1 MEATENVQAT
11 EGGIENAET
20 SEEVKA
26 QKRDEGLPENN
37 KPNEAEGEQNEDK
50 AELFRQA
57 VLKSKRERAARAE
70 RILDLVAQFCGAD
83 KCDYDGIENAVSERN
98 FERCRRNDMEYRLE
112 RWQKE
117 SEEVKQMYPQ
127 FDLAK
132 EMSDRRFFS
141 LCYKGVGLEEAYL
154 IVHKD
159 ELFTAAMEYAASEL
173 MRSGAFCKSD
183 RMKEGAL
190 SPAGEVTKSEK
201 SLSKNERKELIR
213 RTERGERV
221 VL

>member
-11 EGGIENAET
+11 EGGIENADA
-20 SEEVKA
+20 SEEVKVH
-26 QKRDEGLPENN
+26 KSEESLPENN
-37 KPNEAEGEQNEDK
+37 KPDKTEGDQNEDK

-70 RILDLVAQFCGAD
+70 RILSLVAQFCGAD

-117 SEEVKQMYPQ
+117 SEEVKQTYPQ

-173 MRSGAFCKSD
+173 MRSGAFGKSGS
-183 RMKEGAL
+183 MKEGAL

>member
-20 SEEVKA
+20 SEEVKV
-26 QKRDEGLPENN
+26 QKSEESLSENN

-70 RILDLVAQFCGAD
+70 RILSLVAQFCGAD
-83 KCDYDGIENAVSERN
+83 KGDYDGIENAVSERN

-117 SEEVKQMYPQ
+117 SEEVKQTYPQ

-159 ELFTAAMEYAASEL
+159 ELFTAAMEYAVEPV
-173 MRSGAFCKSD
+173 GVD
-183 RMKEGAL
+183 ITTP
-190 SPAGEVTKSEK
+190 SP
-201 SLSKNERKELIR
+201 RKAE
-213 RTERGERV
+213 TGTPSA
-221 VL
+221 

>member
-11 EGGIENAET
+11 DNGIENAET
-20 SEEVKA
+20 SEEVKV
-26 QKRDEGLPENN
+26 QKSDESLSENN
-37 KPNEAEGEQNEDK
+37 KPGEAEKEQNEDK

-57 VLKSKRERAARAE
+57 VLTSE
-70 RILDLVAQFCGAD
+70 RILGLVAQFCGAD

-173 MRSGAFCKSD
+173 MRRGAFCKSD

>member
-1 MEATENVQAT
+1 MGETENVQAT
-11 EGGIENAET
+11 ESGIENAET
-20 SEEVKA
+20 SEEVKE
-26 QKRDEGLPENN
+26 QKSEESLPENN
-37 KPNEAEGEQNEDK
+37 KPDKAEGEQNEDK

-70 RILDLVAQFCGAD
+70 RILSLVAQFCGAD
-83 KCDYDGIENAVSERN
+83 KGDYDGIENAVSERN

-117 SEEVKQMYPQ
+117 SEEVKQTYPQ

-173 MRSGAFCKSD
+173 MRSGALCKSG

-190 SPAGEVTKSEK
+190 SPAGEVAKSEK

>member
-1 MEATENVQAT
+1 MEATENVQAA
-11 EGGIENAET
+11 ENAET
-20 SEEVKA
+20 SEEVKE
-26 QKRDEGLPENN
+26 QKSDEGLNENN
-37 KPNEAEGEQNEDK
+37 KPDKAEGERNEDK

-70 RILDLVAQFCGAD
+70 RILSLVAQFCGAD
-83 KCDYDGIENAVSERN
+83 KCGIENAVSERN

-117 SEEVKQMYPQ
+117 SEEVKQTYPQ

-173 MRSGAFCKSD
+173 MRSGAFCKSG

-190 SPAGEVTKSEK
+190 SPAGEFTKSEK

>member
-1 MEATENVQAT
+1 MEATENVQAA
-11 EGGIENAET
+11 ENAET
-20 SEEVKA
+20 SEEVKE
-26 QKRDEGLPENN
+26 QKSDEGLNENN
-37 KPNEAEGEQNEDK
+37 KPDEAEGEQNEDK

-70 RILDLVAQFCGAD
+70 RILSLVAQFCGAD
-83 KCDYDGIENAVSERN
+83 KCDFDGIENAVSERN

-159 ELFTAAMEYAASEL
+159 ELFTAAMEYA
-173 MRSGAFCKSD
+173 C
-183 RMKEGAL
+183 
-190 SPAGEVTKSEK
+190 EK
-201 SLSKNERKELIR
+201 RC
-213 RTERGERV
+213 
-221 VL
+221 VLQKRQN

>member
-1 MEATENVQAT
+1 MEATENVQAA
-11 EGGIENAET
+11 ENAET
-20 SEEVKA
+20 SEEVKV
-26 QKRDEGLPENN
+26 QKSDESLSENN
-37 KPNEAEGEQNEDK
+37 KPNESEGERNEDK

-57 VLKSKRERAARAE
+57 VLKSKREKTARAE
-70 RILDLVAQFCGAD
+70 RILSLVAQFCGAD

-117 SEEVKQMYPQ
+117 SEEVKQTYPQ

-173 MRSGAFCKSD
+173 MRSGAVCKSG

-190 SPAGEVTKSEK
+190 SPVGEVTKSEK

>member
-1 MEATENVQAT
+1 MEATENVQAA
-11 EGGIENAET
+11 ENAET
-20 SEEVKA
+20 SEEVKE
-26 QKRDEGLPENN
+26 QKSDEGLNENN
-37 KPNEAEGEQNEDK
+37 KPDKAEGERNEDK

-70 RILDLVAQFCGAD
+70 RILSLVAQFCGAD

-117 SEEVKQMYPQ
+117 SEEVKQTYPQ

-154 IVHKD
+154 IVHKAVQGQRQVQLGCVCIG
-159 ELFTAAMEYAASEL
+159 ELQQ
-173 MRSGAFCKSD
+173 
-183 RMKEGAL
+183 L
-190 SPAGEVTKSEK
+190 SYTQ
-201 SLSKNERKELIR
+201 R
-213 RTERGERV
+213 
-221 VL
+221 